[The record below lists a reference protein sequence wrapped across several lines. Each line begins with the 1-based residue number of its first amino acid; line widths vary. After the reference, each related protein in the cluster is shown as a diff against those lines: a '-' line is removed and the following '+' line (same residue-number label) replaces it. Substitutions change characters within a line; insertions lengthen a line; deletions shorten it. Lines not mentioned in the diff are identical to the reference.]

1 MPVIIGPGTIR
12 TDGTFVEKLPI
23 ISAGI
28 FLSQPPSK
36 MTESMGC
43 AFIISSTHIDIKF
56 LYIMEVG
63 FKKVSPREII
73 GNTIG
78 NAPLDK
84 IPIFKLSKISGKF
97 L

>member
-1 MPVIIGPGTIR
+1 
-12 TDGTFVEKLPI
+12 
-23 ISAGI
+23 
-28 FLSQPPSK
+28 

-73 GNTIG
+73 GNIIG

-84 IPIFKLSKISGKF
+84 IPFFKLSKIFKIFPRENQYLQAWRPLQRPGGLLYVGKA
-97 L
+97 